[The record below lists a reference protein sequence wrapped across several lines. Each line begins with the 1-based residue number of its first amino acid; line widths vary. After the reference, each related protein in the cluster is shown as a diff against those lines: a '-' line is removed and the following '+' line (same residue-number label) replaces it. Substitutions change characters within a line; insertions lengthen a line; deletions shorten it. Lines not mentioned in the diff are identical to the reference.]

1 MHMLRV
7 RFCFVLSGTI
17 YNGNRWFNFF
27 NIKLQRKILMTH
39 YFEIQELKCHYTRFI
54 RFELNLNNYELQNC
68 EWVDEGKSL

>member
-1 MHMLRV
+1 MA
-7 RFCFVLSGTI
+7 
-17 YNGNRWFNFF
+17 
-27 NIKLQRKILMTH
+27 H